1 MKGGQ
6 NGRVTAPQ
14 FPSLTPPSACLETI
28 SKSKLQRGKN
38 SMPVSTPAGSE
49 SKPQCPSAPL
59 SQSKREERPGPPSPE
74 AQTVTWIT
82 PHHTEV
88 IPPVKML
95 ILHLSDVEF
104 PD

>member
-14 FPSLTPPSACLETI
+14 FPALTPPNACLETI
-28 SKSKLQRGKN
+28 SKSKLQRGEN
-38 SMPVSTPAGSE
+38 SMPVPTPAGSE

-59 SQSKREERPGPPSPE
+59 SQSEKEDRPGPPSPE
-74 AQTVTWIT
+74 AQTVTRIT

-88 IPPVKML
+88 IPPAKVL

-104 PD
+104 AD

>member
-1 MKGGQ
+1 
-6 NGRVTAPQ
+6 
-14 FPSLTPPSACLETI
+14 
-28 SKSKLQRGKN
+28 
-38 SMPVSTPAGSE
+38 MPVPTPAGSE

-59 SQSKREERPGPPSPE
+59 SQSEREERPSPLSPE
-74 AQTVTWIT
+74 AQTVTCII

-88 IPPVKML
+88 IPPVKVL